1 MIISA
6 AHKFIFVAIPKTG
19 THSVRQALREHM
31 GPGDLEQVGLFVQ
44 KKFPIPELARLQ
56 HGHLS
61 LQQIR
66 PYMRPEEWESFFKFA
81 FVRNP
86 FDRFVSYCA
95 FMTRA
100 EGDFERDPKRVMRHF
115 IANPP
120 WAHLLFQP
128 QHSFV
133 TDEDGQLLTEQ
144 LGRVEEMQ
152 SSYDQIAGRI
162 GIPTAP
168 LERVNSSKRRDY
180 REYYEPELIAGVA
193 GLYARDLELFGYE
206 FDAAN

>member
-6 AHKFIFVAIPKTG
+6 RHKFIFVAIPKTG

-31 GPGDLEQVGLFVQ
+31 GPQDLEQVGLFVQ
-44 KKFPIPELARLQ
+44 KKFPIPELAALQ

-61 LQQIR
+61 LVQVE
-66 PYMRPEEWESFFKFA
+66 PFLRPEEFGGFFKFA

-100 EGDFERDPKRVMRHF
+100 EGHFERDPKTIMRHF
-115 IANPP
+115 VANPP
-120 WAHLLFQP
+120 WGHILFQP

-133 TDEDGQLLTEQ
+133 SGADGALLTDYV
-144 LGRVEEMQ
+144 GRVEEMQ
-152 SSYDQIAGRI
+152 QSYDEIAARI
-162 GIPTAP
+162 DIPSAT
-168 LERVNSSKRRDY
+168 LERVNSSNRRKYRDY
-180 REYYEPELIAGVA
+180 YDEGLSDGVA
-193 GLYARDLELFGYE
+193 KLYARDLELFGYQ
-206 FDAAN
+206 F